1 MLDLLVPV
9 FLAALAIFGVVL
21 VAMAIGVLMGRKAIQ
36 GSCGGLANQRDADG
50 QSSCSA
56 CSQPSPECRSR
67 LAAEAQSRAAAAV
80 AAEEHQE
87 SLT

>member
-1 MLDLLVPV
+1 MVNVLVPV
-9 FLAALAIFGVVL
+9 FLAALAIFVVVL

-50 QSSCSA
+50 QTSCSA
-56 CSQPSPECRSR
+56 CSQPSPQCRSR
-67 LAAEAQSRAAAAV
+67 LAAEAQSEGV
-80 AAEEHQE
+80 AAEATEPEE

>member
-1 MLDLLVPV
+1 MLNVLVPV
-9 FLAALAIFGVVL
+9 FVAALGVFVVVL

-50 QSSCSA
+50 QTSCSA

-67 LAAEAQSRAAAAV
+67 LASQAQPEE
-80 AAEEHQE
+80 AAEQEPQE
-87 SLT
+87 SLS